1 MMYVVPQSLYKEAFS
16 AQPGTVSHDGGGNIG
31 GSMIPTVPSL
41 RA

>member
-1 MMYVVPQSLYKEAFS
+1 MVYVVPQLYKEAFS
-16 AQPGTVSHDGGGNIG
+16 AQPCGAVSHDGGGNLG